1 MGEHIVQLERATKA
15 FPLPE
20 GGTITALQGIDLDVE
35 RNEFLTLLGPSGC
48 GKTTLLHAISG
59 FVQLD
64 SGRVRIDGEDVT
76 DRPPHRR
83 PVNTVF
89 QNYALFPHMNVGGN
103 VGYALDIAGTERRE
117 RNRRVGAALELVGL
131 AGLENRL
138 PRQLS
143 GGQQQRV
150 ALARAVIARPKL
162 LLLDE
167 PLSALDRN
175 LRQAMQI
182 ELKTLQAELGIS
194 FIFVTHDQEEALT
207 MSDRLAVLDKG
218 VIQQIDTPRA
228 VYDRPSNAFVASFI
242 GASNLFEGVA
252 CGSSSAT
259 AIVTNDGLKVEAAGT
274 AGWKPS
280 NGTAA
285 TALIRPE
292 QLSLADKRT
301 AGPTLDVAVRQ
312 VVFTGLNFQ
321 LHGTTASGR
330 KIVAIIAAVH
340 QAEIARVEKEG
351 RASLG
356 YDPAAVHLLP
366 ADAVPAPGRQ
376 PREKAA

>member
-1 MGEHIVQLERATKA
+1 MGVHIVQLERATKA
-15 FPLPE
+15 FALPE
-20 GGTITALQGIDLDVE
+20 GGTITALQGIDLEVE

-64 SGRVRIDGEDVT
+64 AGKVHVDGEDVT

-89 QNYALFPHMNVGGN
+89 QNYALFPHMSVGAN
-103 VGYALDIAGTERRE
+103 VGYALDIAGTDRTE
-117 RNRRVGAALELVGL
+117 RNRRVASALELVGL
-131 AGLENRL
+131 AGLEARL

-150 ALARAVIARPKL
+150 ALARAIIARPKL

-175 LRQAMQI
+175 LRQTMQI

-207 MSDRLAVLDKG
+207 MSNRLAVLDKG
-218 VIQQIDTPRA
+218 LIQQIDTPRT

-252 CGSSSAT
+252 TRRGNDTRVAT
-259 AIVTNDGLKVEAAGT
+259 ADGLHIEAACSG
-274 AGWKPS
+274 GWKPDDG
-280 NGTAA
+280 NAV

-292 QLSLADKRT
+292 QFSLGRAT
-301 AGPTLDVAVRQ
+301 GPSLEIGVDQ

-321 LHGTTASGR
+321 VHGRTASGR
-330 KIVAIIAAVH
+330 KVVAIIAAVH
-340 QAEIARVEKEG
+340 QSEVAQIETGGKAR
-351 RASLG
+351 LG

-366 ADAVPAPGRQ
+366 ATR
-376 PREKAA
+376 AATLEMAA

>member
-1 MGEHIVQLERATKA
+1 MGAHIVQLERATKA
-15 FPLPE
+15 FSLPE

-64 SGRVRIDGEDVT
+64 GGKVRIDGEDVS

-89 QNYALFPHMNVGGN
+89 QNYALFPHMNVGNN
-103 VGYALDIAGTERRE
+103 VGYALDIAGTERKE
-117 RNRRVGAALELVGL
+117 RNQRVGAALELVGL

-150 ALARAVIARPKL
+150 ALARAIIARPKL

-207 MSDRLAVLDKG
+207 MSDRLAVLNKG
-218 VIQQIDTPRA
+218 VIQQIDTPRT
-228 VYDRPSNAFVASFI
+228 VYDRPTNAFVASFI
-242 GASNLFEGVA
+242 GASNLFEGTAARSGGNTLV
-252 CGSSSAT
+252 AT
-259 AIVTNDGLKVEAAGT
+259 ADGLQIEAACSG
-274 AGWKPS
+274 GWKP
-280 NGTAA
+280 GDGAAA

-292 QLSLADKRT
+292 QFSLVGAGAK
-301 AGPTLDVAVRQ
+301 GPTIGIDIEQ

-321 LHGTTASGR
+321 IHGHTPSGR
-330 KIVAIIAAVH
+330 KIVAIIAAVR
-340 QAEIARVEKEG
+340 QADVASAEADGKAR
-351 RASLG
+351 LG

-366 ADAVPAPGRQ
+366 ADGTQ
-376 PREKAA
+376 AAAEMAA

>member
-228 VYDRPSNAFVASFI
+228 IYDRPTNAFVASFI
-242 GASNLFEGVA
+242 GASNLFEGTA
-252 CGSSSAT
+252 RRSGGGTLIAT
-259 AIVTNDGLKVEAAGT
+259 ADGLRIEAACAG
-274 AGWKPS
+274 GWKPAE
-280 NGTAA
+280 GAAA

-292 QLSLADKRT
+292 QFSLVGTGVK
-301 AGPTLDVAVRQ
+301 GPTIRIDIEQ

-321 LHGTTASGR
+321 IHGHTPSGR
-330 KIVAIIAAVH
+330 KIVAIIAAVR
-340 QAEIARVEKEG
+340 QADVARVEKEG
-351 RASLG
+351 KARLG

-366 ADAVPAPGRQ
+366 ADGTPAA
-376 PREKAA
+376 EMAA

>member
-1 MGEHIVQLERATKA
+1 MRQSIVRLERVTKE

-20 GGTITALQGIDLDVE
+20 GGTIAALKAIDLDVA

-59 FVQLD
+59 FVELD
-64 SGRVRIDGEDVT
+64 GGKVSIDGEDVT
-76 DRPPHRR
+76 QRPPHRR

-89 QNYALFPHMNVGGN
+89 QNYALFPHMSVGDN
-103 VGYALDIAGTERRE
+103 VGYALDIAGTARDE
-117 RNRRVGAALELVGL
+117 RNRRVGEALERVGL
-131 AGLENRL
+131 AGLQGRQ

-150 ALARAVIARPKL
+150 ALARASPKL

-207 MSDRLAVLDKG
+207 MSNRVAVLDKG
-218 VIQQIDTPRA
+218 SIQQIDTPRE
-228 VYDRPSNAFVASFI
+228 VYNHPGNSFVARFV
-242 GASNLFEGVA
+242 GASNLFPGTVRRRDAEVVELASSEGDLIRA
-252 CGSSSAT
+252 AT
-259 AIVTNDGLKVEAAGT
+259 KSGGGPAEGKTV
-274 AGWKPS
+274 
-280 NGTAA
+280 

-292 QLSLADKRT
+292 QFSISDAANGRRS
-301 AGPTLDVAVRQ
+301 AQLDIDVEQ
-312 VVFTGLNFQ
+312 VVFTGSNFEI
-321 LHGTTASGR
+321 HGRTRPG
-330 KIVAIIAAVH
+330 KKVLAIIAAAH
-340 QAEIARVEKEG
+340 QEEIARIE
-351 RASLG
+351 ASRSARLA
-356 YDPAAVHLLP
+356 YDPAAVHLI
-366 ADAVPAPGRQ
+366 DAA
-376 PREKAA
+376 ETAS

>member
-1 MGEHIVQLERATKA
+1 MRQSIVRLERVTKE

-20 GGTITALQGIDLDVE
+20 GGTITALKAIDLDVA

-59 FVQLD
+59 FVELD
-64 SGRVRIDGEDVT
+64 GGMVSIDGEDVT
-76 DRPPHRR
+76 QRPPHRR

-89 QNYALFPHMNVGGN
+89 QNYALFPHMSVGDN
-103 VGYALDIAGTERRE
+103 VGYALDIAGTGKAE
-117 RNRRVGAALELVGL
+117 RNRRVGEALERVGL
-131 AGLENRL
+131 AGLQGRQ

-150 ALARAVIARPKL
+150 ALARAIIARPKL

-207 MSDRLAVLDKG
+207 MSNRVAVLDKG
-218 VIQQIDTPRA
+218 SIQQIDTPRE
-228 VYDRPSNAFVASFI
+228 VYNRPSNSFVARFI
-242 GASNLFEGVA
+242 GASNLFSGVVRWRGAEIKLATSEGDVIHA
-252 CGSSSAT
+252 RAKPG
-259 AIVTNDGLKVEAAGT
+259 DGPTEGRTL
-274 AGWKPS
+274 
-280 NGTAA
+280 

-292 QLSLADKRT
+292 QFSIADKANARRS
-301 AGPTLDVAVRQ
+301 AQLDVEVEQ
-312 VVFTGLNFQ
+312 VVFTGSNFEI
-321 LHGTTASGR
+321 HGRTSLG
-330 KIVAIIAAVH
+330 KKVVAVIAAAH
-340 QAEIARVEKEG
+340 QEEIGRIETSRKAR
-351 RASLG
+351 LT
-356 YDPAAVHLLP
+356 YDPAAVHLI
-366 ADAVPAPGRQ
+366 DATEVAS
-376 PREKAA
+376 

>member
-15 FPLPE
+15 FALPE
-20 GGTITALQGIDLDVE
+20 GGTITALHGIDLDVE

-64 SGRVRIDGEDVT
+64 AGKVRIDGDDVT
-76 DRPPHRR
+76 ERPPHRR

-89 QNYALFPHMNVGGN
+89 QNYALFPHMSVGSN
-103 VGYALDIAGTERRE
+103 VGYALDIARTDRKE
-117 RNRRVGAALELVGL
+117 RNQRVGSALELVGL
-131 AGLENRL
+131 GGLENRL

-150 ALARAVIARPKL
+150 ALARAIIARPKL

-207 MSDRLAVLDKG
+207 MSDRLAVLNKG
-218 VIQQIDTPRA
+218 LIQQIDTPRT
-228 VYDRPSNAFVASFI
+228 VYDRPTNAFVASFI
-242 GASNLFEGVA
+242 GASNLFEGTVRR
-252 CGSSSAT
+252 SSASTTVAT
-259 AIVTNDGLKVEAAGT
+259 ADGLQIEAACAG
-274 AGWKPS
+274 GWKP
-280 NGTAA
+280 GDGAAA

-292 QLSLADKRT
+292 QFALAGAGAT
-301 AGPTLDVAVRQ
+301 GPTIEIAIEQ
-312 VVFTGLNFQ
+312 VVFTGLTFQ
-321 LHGTTASGR
+321 IHGHTASGR
-330 KIVAIIAAVH
+330 KIVAIIAAIRRADVA
-340 QAEIARVEKEG
+340 QAEKDGKVR
-351 RASLG
+351 LG

-366 ADAVPAPGRQ
+366 DDAPAANEAVAGV
-376 PREKAA
+376 AA

>member
-1 MGEHIVQLERATKA
+1 MQRSIVRLERVTKTFA
-15 FPLPE
+15 LPE
-20 GGTITALQGIDLDVE
+20 GGTITALQAIDLEVQ

-48 GKTTLLHAISG
+48 GKTTLLHSISG

-64 SGRVRIDGEDVT
+64 GGKVSIDGEDVT

-89 QNYALFPHMNVGGN
+89 QSYALFPHMSVDKN
-103 VGYALDIAGTERRE
+103 VGYALDIAGTGKQE
-117 RNRRVGAALELVGL
+117 RNDRVGKALELVGL
-131 AGLENRL
+131 AGLGNRL

-150 ALARAVIARPKL
+150 ALARAIIARPKL

-207 MSDRLAVLDKG
+207 MSNRLAVLNKG
-218 VIQQIDTPRA
+218 VIQQLDTPRN
-228 VYDRPSNAFVASFI
+228 VYNRPTNAFVASFI
-242 GASNLFEGVA
+242 GASNLFEGTA
-252 CGSSSAT
+252 RSDGAT
-259 AIVTNDGLKVEAAGT
+259 VVVTTADGQEIRAKRNG
-274 AGWKPS
+274 GWCP
-280 NGTAA
+280 GDGRPA

-292 QLSLADKRT
+292 QFSLPNGDHGKLL
-301 AGPTLDVAVRQ
+301 GTLDIEVEQ
-312 VVFTGLNFQ
+312 IVFTGLNFQ
-321 LHGTTASGR
+321 IHGHAAGGR
-330 KIVAIIAAVH
+330 KVMAIIAAIH
-340 QAEIARVEKEG
+340 QREIAEIETSRKARLAYEQ
-351 RASLG
+351 
-356 YDPAAVHLLP
+356 AAVHLIP
-366 ADAVPAPGRQ
+366 ADGALP
-376 PREKAA
+376 